1 MSKMNLLVDLKG
13 YDGNNANTSRT
24 IFNKNLQHVGIVID
38 REITQELEIPANTI
52 RLLFSASNNSG
63 ATPASGPTFEQESI
77 TLTIQQNLQYIEID
91 KKIIIDSLIL
101 SNGKALG
108 FKNVDFQVTFVGNK
122 TRITW
127 TDTWATGG
135 NQALELDETVFL
147 WYAYNSTDQESS
159 FPSPSSNPYPGIDLF
174 KFLYIEVDKECE
186 IIINGTIR
194 NTIKPVVVNNTAKK
208 GVFLIST
215 NINDV
220 YIVNNNTT
228 SLIVYYV
235 TAK

>member
-38 REITQELEIPANTI
+38 REITQELEIPANTV

-63 ATPASGPTFEQESI
+63 TTPASGPTFEQESI
-77 TLTIQQNLQYIEID
+77 MLTTQQNLEYIEID

-101 SNGKALG
+101 SNGKVLG
-108 FKNVDFQVTFVGNK
+108 FRNVDFEVIFVGNK
-122 TRITW
+122 TKITW
-127 TDTWATGG
+127 INTWATGG
-135 NQALELDETVFL
+135 NQALELDETIFL
-147 WYAYNSTDQESS
+147 WYAYNSSDQGSS
-159 FPSPSSNPYPGIDLF
+159 SSSSDSYPGIDLF
-174 KFLYIEVDKECE
+174 KFLYVEVDKECE

-194 NTIKPVVVNNTAKK
+194 NTIKPVVVNNVAKK

>member
-13 YDGNNANTSRT
+13 YEGNNANTSRT

-38 REITQELEIPANTI
+38 REITQELEIPANTV

-63 ATPASGPTFEQESI
+63 TTPASGPTFEQESI
-77 TLTIQQNLQYIEID
+77 PLTTSQSLQYIEVD
-91 KKIIIDSLIL
+91 RKIIIDSLIL

-108 FKNVDFQVTFVGNK
+108 FRNIDFQITFVGNK

-127 TDTWATGG
+127 IDEWAAGG
-135 NQALELDETVFL
+135 NQGLELDETIFL
-147 WYAYNSTDQESS
+147 WYAYNSSEQGSS
-159 FPSPSSNPYPGIDLF
+159 STSSNSYPGIDLF
-174 KFLYIEVDKECE
+174 KFLYVEVDKECQ
-186 IIINGTIR
+186 IIINGTVT
-194 NTIKPVVVNNTAKK
+194 NTIKPVVVNNVAKK

-215 NINDV
+215 DINDV